1 MSLLILTRH
10 GQSTWNLE
18 KKFTGWVDV
27 DLTDQGKLEAKKA
40 GELIKKN
47 NILQLFFKYLLK
59 ILCLEYFLLELHYK
73 FQYLKDG
80 KDYFYSIHQALNP
93 KTS

>member
-47 NILQLFFKYLLK
+47 NILLISRKHTWLFL
-59 ILCLEYFLLELHYK
+59 IW
-73 FQYLKDG
+73 
-80 KDYFYSIHQALNP
+80 
-93 KTS
+93 